1 MVAIKEKFSG
11 EVATELLTAIREE
24 ARTRGCDVE
33 AVVEDA
39 IRFYFEA
46 KTPSRSRPEV
56 MAHYRDSVE
65 QHRLLYELLAQ

>member
-1 MVAIKEKFSG
+1 MVATKERFSG
-11 EVATELLTAIREE
+11 QVATELLSAIREE

-46 KTPSRSRPEV
+46 KTQARSRPEV

-65 QHRLLYELLAQ
+65 KHRRLYELLAQ